1 MTTAIIADDEAL
13 LRFHLRKELSES
25 WPQLEIIAEAAN
37 GDEAL
42 QLIAELR
49 PDIAF
54 LDIKMPGLTGLQVAE
69 QLPDTCLLVF
79 ITAFDEFAV
88 QAFEQEAIDYLLK
101 PIESK
106 RIDKMVSRLQ
116 DKLSA
121 REQPR
126 DLSQALS
133 LLRQSLQ
140 RTSIETESLR
150 WLKALKGDELHLI
163 NINDVV
169 CFHAEDKY
177 TRVITAQGEYLIR
190 MAIKLLEEQLDGEEF
205 WRIHRST
212 IVRVEKVERVSRG
225 LSGKLTLALIDSS
238 FKPIVSRSYADKFK
252 QM

>member
-25 WPQLEIIAEAAN
+25 WPQLDIIAEAAN

-42 QLIAELR
+42 QLIEELR
-49 PDIAF
+49 PDVVF

-69 QLPDTCLLVF
+69 QLPGACLLVF

-101 PIESK
+101 PIEPK
-106 RIDKMVSRLQ
+106 RIDKMVGRLQ
-116 DKLSA
+116 QKLNA
-121 REQPR
+121 REAPR
-126 DLSQALS
+126 DLSQALG

-140 RTSIETESLR
+140 QPVGSESLR
-150 WLKALKGDELHLI
+150 WLKALKGDDIHLI
-163 NINDVV
+163 NIHDVI

-177 TRVITAQGEYLIR
+177 TRVITAAGEYLIR
-190 MAIKLLEEQLDGEEF
+190 MAIKHLEQQLDGEAF

-212 IVRVEKVERVSRG
+212 IVQVEKIARVSRR
-225 LSGKLTLALIDSS
+225 LSGKLTLVLADSS
-238 FKPIVSRSYADKFK
+238 FEPVVSRSYADKFK